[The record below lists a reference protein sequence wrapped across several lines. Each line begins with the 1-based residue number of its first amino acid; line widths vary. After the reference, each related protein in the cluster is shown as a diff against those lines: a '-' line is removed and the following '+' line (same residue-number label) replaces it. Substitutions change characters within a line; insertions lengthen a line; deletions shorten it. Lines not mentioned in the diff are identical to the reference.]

1 MPEWLSRIR
10 VQELTERKS
19 KGLTHVLM
27 CESKDPKLIVS
38 TFGCQN
44 DNVVICCHV
53 SDPFES

>member
-1 MPEWLSRIR
+1 MALKNKSSGAYGKE
-10 VQELTERKS
+10 S